1 MADDG
6 TLRETHDSA
15 LGDTSG
21 PVTSEAARVH
31 SPYIEQEGQNRSTAR
46 LGARYEGGGTPNIF
60 VANTRGQALP
70 HKILCVQNAVS
81 HGR

>member
-46 LGARYEGGGTPNIF
+46 LGARYEGGVPPISSWQ
-60 VANTRGQALP
+60 TRADKRSLT
-70 HKILCVQNAVS
+70 KFSAC
-81 HGR
+81 RMR